1 MGLLDGLSQFGLG
14 GLEEMDLYEV
24 AAKEKKQQETAAAA
38 AAVHVPQEQDYIFDK
53 TYSCPICDH
62 EFKTKTVKIGK
73 AKLVGQDLDLR
84 PKYENIDMLKY
95 DTILCPKCGYTALS
109 RYFKFVTA
117 PQAQRIKQVISRS
130 FKSTSKNEETYSYEE
145 ALDRY
150 RMALANAIV
159 KQAKPSEK
167 AYICLK
173 TAWLLRGQGESLD
186 QGSPDYKEK
195 KQKIDD
201 DENEF
206 LKNALEGF
214 LAARKTEGY
223 PMCGMDESTVDYL
236 IAVIALRFDDFDVA
250 TKLISGILVSGSANA
265 RMKEKARNL
274 KEIVMV
280 KIKEKQRG

>member
-14 GLEEMDLYEV
+14 GLEGMDLYEMP
-24 AAKEKKQQETAAAA
+24 AKEKKQQAAEAPV
-38 AAVHVPQEQDYIFDK
+38 VHVVKEQDFIFDK
-53 TYSCPICDH
+53 AYTCPICDH
-62 EFKTKTVKIGK
+62 EFKAKTVKVGK

-84 PKYENIDMLKY
+84 PKYEAIDMLKY
-95 DTILCPKCGYTALS
+95 DTILCPRCGYTALS

-117 PQAQRIKQVISRS
+117 PQAQKIKQVISRS
-130 FKSTSKNEETYSYEE
+130 FKNTSKNEETYSYEE

-159 KQAKPSEK
+159 KQAKASEK

-186 QGSPDYKEK
+186 QGDPEYKDK
-195 KQKIDD
+195 KAKIDA

-274 KEIVMV
+274 KEMVMV
-280 KIKEKQRG
+280 KIKEKQKA

>member
-1 MGLLDGLSQFGLG
+1 MVGLLDGLSQFGLG
-14 GLEEMDLYEV
+14 GLEGMDLYEMP
-24 AAKEKKQQETAAAA
+24 AKEKKQQAAEAPV
-38 AAVHVPQEQDYIFDK
+38 VHVVKEQDFIFDK
-53 TYSCPICDH
+53 AYTCPICDH
-62 EFKTKTVKIGK
+62 EFKAKTVKVGK

-84 PKYENIDMLKY
+84 PKYEAIDMLKY
-95 DTILCPKCGYTALS
+95 DTILCPRCGYTALS

-117 PQAQRIKQVISRS
+117 PQAQKIKQVISRS
-130 FKSTSKNEETYSYEE
+130 FKNTSKNEETYSYEE

-159 KQAKPSEK
+159 KQAKASEK

-186 QGSPDYKEK
+186 QGDPEYKDK
-195 KQKIDD
+195 KAKIDA

-274 KEIVMV
+274 KEMVMV
-280 KIKEKQRG
+280 KIKEKQKA

>member
-14 GLEEMDLYEV
+14 GLEGMNLYETP
-24 AAKEKKQQETAAAA
+24 AKKEKEQAAEAAARL
-38 AAVHVPQEQDYIFDK
+38 PQEQDYIFDK
-53 TYSCPICDH
+53 TYTCPICDT
-62 EFKTKTVKIGK
+62 EFKAKTVKIGK
-73 AKLVGQDLDLR
+73 AKLIGQDLDLR

-109 RYFKFVTA
+109 RYFKFLTA
-117 PQAQRIKQVISRS
+117 PQAQKITQIISKS
-130 FKSTSKNEETYSYEE
+130 FKNTSENKEIYSYEE

-159 KQAKPSEK
+159 KQAKASEK

-186 QGSPDYKEK
+186 QGDAEYKTKKEK
-195 KQKIDD
+195 IDAE
-201 DENEF
+201 ENEF
-206 LKNALEGF
+206 LQNALEGF
-214 LAARKTEGY
+214 LAARKSEGY

-250 TKLISGILVSGSANA
+250 TKLVSGILVSSSANA

-274 KEIVMV
+274 KELVMV
-280 KIKEKQRG
+280 KIKEKQKAQ